1 MKFNLATVFALA
13 ALSTLVT
20 LAGCGDSGS
29 SKSTPATD
37 GGISGAGVTVSDPN
51 ARGCEVLL
59 LEGGARVDSVTFD
72 DTVKGTFI
80 REAPR
85 VAVSF
90 VAAGDAPIAAGA
102 VQVSL
107 SGGAGDVEVKTV
119 HCVDA
124 QAKPLADVSVTL
136 K

>member
-1 MKFNLATVFALA
+1 MKRSFATLLTLTAL
-13 ALSTLVT
+13 T
-20 LAGCGDSGS
+20 GCGDSGGG
-29 SKSTPATD
+29 SKSPPAAD
-37 GGISGAGVTVSDPN
+37 AGVSGAGVKVSDPN

-59 LEGGARVDSVTFD
+59 LEGGAHIDAVTFD

-102 VQVSL
+102 VQVAVT
-107 SGGAGDVEVKTV
+107 GDAGEVEVKTV
-119 HCVDA
+119 RCVDA
-124 QAKPLADVSVTL
+124 QAKPLADVAVTL
-136 K
+136 R